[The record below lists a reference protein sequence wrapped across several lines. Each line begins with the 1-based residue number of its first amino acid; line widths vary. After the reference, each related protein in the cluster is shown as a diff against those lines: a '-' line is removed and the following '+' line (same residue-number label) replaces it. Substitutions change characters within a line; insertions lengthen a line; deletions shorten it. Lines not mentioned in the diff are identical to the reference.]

1 MSEDIVQASRRSWN
15 HSLFQ
20 AYKTDINAASP
31 TASPI
36 PSSPVARMS
45 GDFLLH
51 RQSSRESR
59 HKNAA
64 SIDSSK
70 IEHKRN
76 SSLFSAS
83 QYSSPATTIS
93 RSGTPDLYDFILS
106 DGISDLDLSKR
117 PISGLTQSTKSRH
130 SHRYSATAMATRHSF
145 SEQERLL
152 QEKLQ
157 FLARSE
163 NARLAE
169 FEKVSVPSSPMASRP
184 ISLALS
190 EKSCVSLAASSHLI
204 HERSSSLQH
213 FSIYDHS
220 EHASTQSAPQH
231 STTASGI
238 SRDLARAA
246 ALAALSGSSPTP
258 TRQPSRKSAEKRRRS
273 AKNDS
278 SFFIISD
285 VELETIGNEMPKE
298 AGPYR
303 PGDIGGTVL
312 SWRMAG
318 DVIKA
323 WVLASKS
330 PEALFDIA
338 FFVWAMLSNP
348 RNLMEISLLD
358 SKWLPP
364 AEIVLSLKENVTST
378 LTQASLQ
385 TILDSLAE
393 FGKLLGRGLC
403 TGIAFMVIFLQV
415 SLLSFMVV
423 AYVLGDMLMSPV
435 RLVQRQFYGAQDKE
449 QDQVE
454 LSPEEQTK
462 ASILKA
468 QRTARKAIARRSKN
482 RSRHHNH

>member
-1 MSEDIVQASRRSWN
+1 MSEDTAQPSRRSWN

-20 AYKTDINAASP
+20 GYINASSPIAS
-31 TASPI
+31 SI

-45 GDFLLH
+45 GEILLQ
-51 RQSSRESR
+51 RQSSRGSR
-59 HKNAA
+59 HKNAP
-64 SIDSSK
+64 SIDYSK
-70 IEHKRN
+70 SGHKRN

-93 RSGTPDLYDFILS
+93 RPGTPDLYDYILS

-117 PISGLTQSTKSRH
+117 PISGLSQSTKSTH
-130 SHRYSATAMATRHSF
+130 SHRYSASAMATRQSF
-145 SEQERLL
+145 SEQGRLL

-169 FEKVSVPSSPMASRP
+169 LEKVSVASSPMSSRP
-184 ISLALS
+184 ISLVLS
-190 EKSCVSLAASSHLI
+190 EKGGVSLPASSQII
-204 HERSSSLQH
+204 HDRTSSLQH
-213 FSIYDHS
+213 FSVFDQS
-220 EHASTQSAPQH
+220 EHASTQSSPRH
-231 STTASGI
+231 STTAGI
-238 SRDLARAA
+238 SKDIARAA
-246 ALAALSGSSPTP
+246 ALATLSGGSPTL
-258 TRQPSRKSAEKRRRS
+258 TRQTSRKSAEKRRRS
-273 AKNDS
+273 AKTDS
-278 SFFIISD
+278 SFFIITD
-285 VELETIGNEMPKE
+285 DQLETIGNETPKE
-298 AGPYR
+298 AGPVR

-330 PEALFDIA
+330 PEALFEIA

-393 FGKLLGRGLC
+393 FGKLLGRGFC
-403 TGIAFMVIFLQV
+403 TGFAFMVIFLQV

-423 AYVLGDMLMSPV
+423 AYVLGDMLMSPARFV
-435 RLVQRQFYGAQDKE
+435 RRQFYGAKDKE